1 MLFHVSAEIF
11 PTINLD
17 DDKRLR
23 EVLGP
28 QLQKMMQSGKVSKAG
43 ILSGTR
49 GGFFLVDVDAPEE
62 LLEQMG
68 PEIYANFKLEVH
80 PVTPLDTIGELFQR
94 WAAEGR

>member
-28 QLQKMMQSGKVSKAG
+28 SY
-43 ILSGTR
+43 R
-49 GGFFLVDVDAPEE
+49 
-62 LLEQMG
+62 
-68 PEIYANFKLEVH
+68 
-80 PVTPLDTIGELFQR
+80 R
-94 WAAEGR
+94 